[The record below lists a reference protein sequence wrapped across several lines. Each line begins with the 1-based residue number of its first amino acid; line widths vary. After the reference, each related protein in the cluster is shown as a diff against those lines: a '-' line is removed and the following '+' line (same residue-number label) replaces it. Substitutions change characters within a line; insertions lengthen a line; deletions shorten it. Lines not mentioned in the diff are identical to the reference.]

1 MTSTAAP
8 SLRRR
13 EQAATSLPSP
23 DRSSR
28 GPHANATRGTGG
40 PTEWL
45 PQQDQQTQ
53 HQGLSVV
60 SGVLEMQMHFQC
72 KCKQFELPGTTAHH
86 NIAKAVISALKE
98 KEEGWKFW
106 YETPFSALPWHFQW
120 ASSREARKQNDADP
134 MESSEKEQQ
143 LYFLEF
149 ARSMDQGDS
158 LMASVQ
164 RKGHQY
170 DAAVAAIEH
179 GQHTAAG
186 RATPVRVVDTIPLVC
201 GVRGSVDYDNLAMH
215 LIPFLL
221 KKKDKVLAAGVR
233 AAVEGVEAM
242 TDARQAALEMGS
254 IEDGQCCRL
263 HGNEVLHL
271 HGSAGVRRGSQAADQ
286 GKWARTQGA
295 AHAGPGGVAR
305 ATTGGV
311 EHGEMT
317 LMLEHLTDGVSSHLG
332 DGSGDAAN
340 SSEDKTARS
349 CPTPRL

>member
-1 MTSTAAP
+1 
-8 SLRRR
+8 
-13 EQAATSLPSP
+13 
-23 DRSSR
+23 
-28 GPHANATRGTGG
+28 
-40 PTEWL
+40 
-45 PQQDQQTQ
+45 
-53 HQGLSVV
+53 
-60 SGVLEMQMHFQC
+60 
-72 KCKQFELPGTTAHH
+72 
-86 NIAKAVISALKE
+86 
-98 KEEGWKFW
+98 
-106 YETPFSALPWHFQW
+106 
-120 ASSREARKQNDADP
+120 

-242 TDARQAALEMGS
+242 TDARQAALA
-254 IEDGQCCRL
+254 DGVHRRRP
-263 HGNEVLHL
+263 VL
-271 HGSAGVRRGSQAADQ
+271 QAARQ
-286 GKWARTQGA
+286 RGA
-295 AHAGPGGVAR
+295 ASARQRGRQARQSGG
-305 ATTGGV
+305 
-311 EHGEMT
+311 
-317 LMLEHLTDGVSSHLG
+317 
-332 DGSGDAAN
+332 GSG
-340 SSEDKTARS
+340 
-349 CPTPRL
+349 